1 MQTDLFSQTPIK
13 SKAAGRRGCA
23 KIDLPF
29 PLPSCLFTSAVQLLL
44 FIWQTRHETHGPWGG
59 IWIRIW
65 TGSECMMIV
74 RAKTTS
80 RPNMDLEIEREE
92 LGGARTQV

>member
-1 MQTDLFSQTPIK
+1 
-13 SKAAGRRGCA
+13 
-23 KIDLPF
+23 
-29 PLPSCLFTSAVQLLL
+29 
-44 FIWQTRHETHGPWGG
+44 
-59 IWIRIW
+59 
-65 TGSECMMIV
+65 MIV